1 MGWVVMEKEKYDVS
15 IDVADVS
22 SKAAQV
28 KALGDDDAV
37 LKQPVKWNEK
47 LMPVRMPDNAV
58 TKDLGDKSRK
68 SESKVVVTG
77 DRPAPGDTIRGIV
90 MDSEGPMM
98 IVSVNE
104 RDSVGRRVAFGI
116 SNIEG
121 EFSFCLV
128 DPNDRLQVSFVGY
141 ETAESSFTG
150 NYFEITLADI
160 DDFPP
165 VEIVSE
171 RVE

>member
-1 MGWVVMEKEKYDVS
+1 
-15 IDVADVS
+15 VADVS

-28 KALGDDDAV
+28 KAMGDGDAV
-37 LKQPVKWNEK
+37 LEQPVKWEK
-47 LMPVRMPDNAV
+47 KTDDLRSEMLVPIRMPENKAA
-58 TKDLGDKSRK
+58 KDFGDKSRK

-98 IVSVNE
+98 MVSVNE
-104 RDSVGRRVAFGI
+104 CDSVGRRVAFGI
-116 SNIEG
+116 SNIDG

-128 DPNDRLQVSFVGY
+128 DPNDRLQVNFVGY

-160 DDFPP
+160 ENFS

>member
-1 MGWVVMEKEKYDVS
+1 
-15 IDVADVS
+15 
-22 SKAAQV
+22 
-28 KALGDDDAV
+28 
-37 LKQPVKWNEK
+37 
-47 LMPVRMPDNAV
+47 
-58 TKDLGDKSRK
+58 
-68 SESKVVVTG
+68 
-77 DRPAPGDTIRGIV
+77 

-98 IVSVNE
+98 MVSVNE

-128 DPNDRLQVSFVGY
+128 DPNDRLQVNYVGY

-160 DDFPP
+160 ENFS